1 MASLP
6 FVIFHFVPLLAI
18 FTGIGWH
25 DWMILLVTY
34 WVRVFFITAGYHR
47 YFGHRSYKT
56 SRWFQFVLAF
66 GGSMAVQKGPLWWAG
81 NHRLHH
87 RFSDTVQD
95 AHSPIK
101 GVFFSH
107 VGWILATRADPTP
120 EDVISDF
127 AKFPELRFLN
137 RHDWIGP
144 WLLAVLCLWWG
155 GWSGLVV
162 GFFLSTVMTWHATF
176 LVNSLAHLWGTRRYA
191 TADSSRNNFLIALLV
206 MGEGW
211 HNNHHH
217 LQSSCRQG
225 FKWWEIDMS
234 YYVLRVLSWVR
245 IVHDLKAPNPTAMR
259 TALIK
264 DGAYDIGMFRYHW
277 DKATTRVASA
287 TQRTD
292 LTDTRVRFSQ
302 LADETLA
309 AAEELGRQTRR
320 DPAVATAAADDDDG
334 GRRRRGGRAARA
346 RLICCAPGVSHAE
359 ALTHRDALIM
369 SPLGGSFLVS
379 PPTAPEM

>member
-1 MASLP
+1 
-6 FVIFHFVPLLAI
+6 
-18 FTGIGWH
+18 
-25 DWMILLVTY
+25 
-34 WVRVFFITAGYHR
+34 
-47 YFGHRSYKT
+47 
-56 SRWFQFVLAF
+56 
-66 GGSMAVQKGPLWWAG
+66 
-81 NHRLHH
+81 
-87 RFSDTVQD
+87 
-95 AHSPIK
+95 
-101 GVFFSH
+101 
-107 VGWILATRADPTP
+107 
-120 EDVISDF
+120 
-127 AKFPELRFLN
+127 
-137 RHDWIGP
+137 
-144 WLLAVLCLWWG
+144 
-155 GWSGLVV
+155 
-162 GFFLSTVMTWHATF
+162 MTWHATF

-264 DGAYDIGMFRYHW
+264 DNAYDIGMFRYHW

-320 DPAVATAAADDDDG
+320 DPAAGDDAAAEP
-334 GRRRRGGRAARA
+334 
-346 RLICCAPGVSHAE
+346 L
-359 ALTHRDALIM
+359 ALD
-369 SPLGGSFLVS
+369 
-379 PPTAPEM
+379 